1 VNLIPDEWLAEIPG
15 GIAPAERRV
24 GYMQYFIGRLAASA
38 AFEEEAIRAS
48 SGLV

>member
-1 VNLIPDEWLAEIPG
+1 
-15 GIAPAERRV
+15 
-24 GYMQYFIGRLAASA
+24 MQYFIGRLAASA